1 METEKQI
8 IGENAGKVWHAMKE
22 IKMITI
28 PELARQLDLSV
39 ESTAMAV
46 GWLAR
51 ENKIYIERREGLI
64 IIHEESRFNFCF
76 G

>member
-1 METEKQI
+1 MEKNVV
-8 IGENAGKVWHAMKE
+8 GENAGKVWHAMKE
-22 IKMITI
+22 VEKITI
-28 PELARQLDLSV
+28 PELARKLDLSV

-51 ENKIYIERREGLI
+51 ENKICMERKNGLI
-64 IIHEESRFNFCF
+64 ILYEENRFGFCF

>member
-1 METEKQI
+1 MEVEKQI
-8 IGENAGKVWHAMKE
+8 IGENAGKIWHAMKE
-22 IKMITI
+22 IDTITI
-28 PELARQLDLSV
+28 PELARELSLSV

-51 ENKIYIERREGLI
+51 ENKICIERKNGLI
-64 IIHEESRFNFCF
+64 ILYDENRFNFCF